1 MAEPTASRPVASIR
15 LALACSVV
23 AAAFAFAACA
33 GSGSTTSSLPSAT
46 PSGGA
51 SSGASQQHVLVWKFK
66 TGAAVRSSPAVSNG
80 VVYVGSDDG
89 CLYAV
94 DVQSGQKKWEFKT
107 GGKVRG
113 SPAVAGASV
122 YFRGGD
128 GILYAVD
135 IQSGQRRWKFTP
147 SLPVV
152 SSPAVA
158 DGAVYVATSKG
169 PDMSHFPDP
178 DAGGYLYALDSRS
191 GRQRWK
197 LSTGF
202 DVTVS
207 SVCPTSPAVS
217 GGLVYFGRFS
227 LEAFDAKTGE
237 QQWMCKGAQRG
248 AFRATPAVS
257 QGAVYFRVT
266 GYFGGITAAGTHRGM
281 QRWFF
286 DTGKEK
292 PGEMVITSPVVSHGV
307 VYCASSD
314 GRLLAVDGQNGT
326 EEWRSGPGLAGHFS
340 SPAVA
345 GPEVPEVYVGSDDG
359 ILHALHVITGNE
371 TWQFSTGAGR
381 LSSPA
386 VSNGVVYVGSD
397 DGYLY
402 AVK

>member
-1 MAEPTASRPVASIR
+1 MKRPWEHRSGVCMALTL
-15 LALACSVV
+15 LALVGV
-23 AAAFAFAACA
+23 LTLAACG
-33 GSGSTTSSLPSAT
+33 GSGSTASSSPSAT

-51 SSGASQQHVLVWKFK
+51 SSGASQQHGLVWKFK

-94 DVQSGQKKWEFKT
+94 DVESGQQRWAFKT

-113 SPAVAGASV
+113 SPAVAGGAV
-122 YFRGGD
+122 YFRSGD

-135 IQSGQRRWKFTP
+135 IQSGQRRWEFTP

-158 DGAVYVATSKG
+158 DGAVYVATAIG
-169 PDMSHFPDP
+169 GFLARD
-178 DAGGYLYALDSRS
+178 GYLYALDSRS

-197 LSTGF
+197 LSTGGVF
-202 DVTVS
+202 ES

-227 LEAFDAKTGE
+227 LEAFDAKSGE
-237 QQWMCKGAQRG
+237 KRWQVTPTQSG
-248 AFRATPAVS
+248 AFQATPAVS
-257 QGAVYFRVT
+257 QGVVYFRIN
-266 GYFGGITAAGTHRGM
+266 GYFGGIAAAGTHRGM

-286 DTGKEK
+286 DTGKK
-292 PGEMVITSPVVSHGV
+292 LIITSPVVLHGV

-326 EEWRSGPGLAGHFS
+326 EEWSSGPGLAGHFS

-345 GPEVPEVYVGSDDG
+345 SGPEVYVGSDDG

-371 TWQFSTGAGR
+371 TWQFRTGAGR

>member
-1 MAEPTASRPVASIR
+1 MNGQPLTRSGAFVAC
-15 LALACSVV
+15 LLVVLVVGALAVV
-23 AAAFAFAACA
+23 ACG
-33 GSGSTTSSLPSAT
+33 GSSTTSSSPSAT

-51 SSGASQQHVLVWKFK
+51 SSGASQQHRLVWKFK
-66 TGAAVRSSPAVSNG
+66 TGATVRSSPAVSNG

-94 DVQSGQKKWEFKT
+94 DVQSGQQRWAFKT
-107 GGKVRG
+107 GGNVRG
-113 SPAVAGASV
+113 SLAVAGGAV
-122 YFRGGD
+122 YFRSGHGS
-128 GILYAVD
+128 LYAVD
-135 IQSGQRRWKFTP
+135 IQSGRRRWRFTP

-158 DGAVYVATSKG
+158 DGTVYVATSLG
-169 PDMSHFPDP
+169 REPDP
-178 DAGGYLYALDSRS
+178 NATGYLYALDSRS

-197 LSTGF
+197 LKTGF
-202 DVTVS
+202 DVTRS

-237 QQWMCKGAQRG
+237 QQWMCNGAQRG

-257 QGAVYFRVT
+257 QGVVYFRVT
-266 GYFGGITAAGTHRGM
+266 GYFSGITAAGTHRGM

-292 PGEMVITSPVVSHGV
+292 RGEMVVTSPVVSHGV

-314 GRLLAVDGQNGT
+314 GRVHAVDGQNGR
-326 EEWRSGPGLAGHFS
+326 EEWSSGPGLAGHFS

-386 VSNGVVYVGSD
+386 VSQGVVYVGSD